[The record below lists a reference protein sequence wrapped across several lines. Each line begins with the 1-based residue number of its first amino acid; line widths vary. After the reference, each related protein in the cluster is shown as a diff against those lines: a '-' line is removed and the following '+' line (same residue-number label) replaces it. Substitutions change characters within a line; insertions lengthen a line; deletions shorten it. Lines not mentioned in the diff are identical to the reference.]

1 MALQAAWT
9 FIRKKFPGN
18 FKIADESH
26 AGSESD
32 SAPATSRKGGVEVDF
47 GTRRTASL
55 GGVLL

>member
-1 MALQAAWT
+1 MVVQAAWT

-47 GTRRTASL
+47 GKRRTASL
-55 GGVLL
+55 EGMVL